1 MLKNMQLE
9 LQLKRLRALERSN
22 LNTPSEPVKLPTG
35 RGREFRDA
43 ITKAGWIP
51 SIPGMVTQ
59 AIQWNR
65 WSP

>member
-1 MLKNMQLE
+1 MEKEVN
-9 LQLKRLRALERSN
+9 SP
-22 LNTPSEPVKLPTG
+22 LNVPSEPVKLLTG
-35 RGREFRDA
+35 RSREFRDA
-43 ITKAGWIP
+43 ITKAGWKP